1 MGWYHSADWD
11 DFVAEQKK
19 EQAATDA
26 AAAAAAATLKPTTT
40 TTTATPSSYG
50 TTPCALPPDATP
62 PPPPP
67 DVEAIYHLCQKSKWD
82 EAYFSKQPYFPPT
95 FLTDG
100 KFTRATIYKDD
111 VVNAANE
118 YYKDVPGE
126 WICLELSAPLLYGLG
141 IPILAQNAPE
151 STPKAPVRCLQLFGG
166 ISTTLPG
173 LLRKV
178 YPMKRSAN
186 GTFLYVMD
194 PPDCGCGP
202 NTAGATTNTASAN
215 AGAACGMPV
224 KKKKNRV
231 PAGQTMKG
239 ATTTASSSTRT
250 KTSSKVDTR
259 EQAKPEQAKSS
270 RKVEQQKKKSWFG
283 RMTKA

>member
-11 DFVAEQKK
+11 DFVEQQKAD
-19 EQAATDA
+19 QAASDA
-26 AAAAAAATLKPTTT
+26 AAAAATVSTPAPSGSSGGAATTT
-40 TTTATPSSYG
+40 TSSYG
-50 TTPCALPPDATP
+50 TTACPLPPDSAP

-82 EAYFSKQPYFPPT
+82 EAYSKKQPYFPPT
-95 FLTDG
+95 FLKDG

-118 YYKDVPGE
+118 YYKDTPGE
-126 WICLELSAPLLYGLG
+126 WICLELNAPLLYGMG

-151 STPKAPVRCLQLFGG
+151 SDPKAPVKCLQVFGG

-178 YPMKRSAN
+178 YPMKRSSN

-202 NTAGATTNTASAN
+202 PTAAGSAGEQC
-215 AGAACGMPV
+215 AIPQ
-224 KKKKNRV
+224 KKKNRV
-231 PAGQTMKG
+231 PAGQTMK
-239 ATTTASSSTRT
+239 ATKSAIP
-250 KTSSKVDTR
+250 
-259 EQAKPEQAKSS
+259 EQAKPEQAKPKKSEEQTKKSS
-270 RKVEQQKKKSWFG
+270 KSWFK
-283 RMTKA
+283 RMTNA